1 MISYSELDKGDQ
13 IIIEKDPYEIVE
25 ASSMFKARGHS
36 VLQVKLRNL
45 RTGDVISKTFHP
57 SDSFEE
63 AQIIKIDA
71 KFIYSHR
78 EEYVFCEQGKPSERF
93 SLSEEKIGDKKMF
106 LKSNQIVTALIFNE
120 EIINIVLP
128 IKVNLKVKQAPPGVK
143 GDRSQSGTKTVTVET
158 GAKINTPL
166 FIETG
171 DVIEV
176 NTETG
181 DYVRRVE

>member
-1 MISYSELDKGDQ
+1 MIPYSELDKGDQ
-13 IIIEKDPYEIVE
+13 IVIDGDPYEITE

-36 VLQVKLRNL
+36 VLQVKLKNL
-45 RTGDVISKTFHP
+45 KTGHLISKTIHP

-63 AQIIKIDA
+63 ADIKKMDA
-71 KFIYSHR
+71 EFIYSHR
-78 EEYVFCEQGKPSERF
+78 GEYIFCEKGKPSERF
-93 SLSEEKIGDKKMF
+93 SLSEEQLGEKKQF
-106 LKSNQIVTALIFNE
+106 LKPKQTVTAIIFE
-120 EIINIVLP
+120 DEIINVSLP

-143 GDRSQSGTKTVTVET
+143 GDRSQSGNKIVTLET
-158 GAKINTPL
+158 GAQINAPL

-181 DYVRRVE
+181 EYVRRID